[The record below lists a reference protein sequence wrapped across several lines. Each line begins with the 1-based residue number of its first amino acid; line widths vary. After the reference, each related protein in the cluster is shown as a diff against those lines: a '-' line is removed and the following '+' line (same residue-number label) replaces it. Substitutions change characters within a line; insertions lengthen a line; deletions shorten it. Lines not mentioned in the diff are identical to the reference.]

1 MKFKFLLTSLFLI
14 SIFTSGSLIAQSS
27 VTFNVNLKPQLEDS
41 TFVPG
46 RDKLE
51 IIGDIRPLSMLRAF
65 QLTDTEPIDSV
76 YSVTLNFST
85 RFNRQTLTY
94 NFIMTANDV
103 KLTEVLERNLTLQN
117 REVSLDALYFNAF
130 AW

>member
-1 MKFKFLLTSLFLI
+1 MKFKFLLTSLFLV
-14 SIFTSGSLIAQSS
+14 SILTSSSIIAQSS

-41 TFVPG
+41 SFVPG
-46 RDKLE
+46 RDMLE
-51 IIGDIRPLSMLRAF
+51 IIGDIRPLSMLRTF
-65 QLTDTEPIDSV
+65 RLTDTEPVDSV

-85 RFNRQTLTY
+85 RFNRQMLTY
-94 NFIMTANDV
+94 NFIMTANSV

>member
-1 MKFKFLLTSLFLI
+1 MKFKFLLTSLFLV
-14 SIFTSGSLIAQSS
+14 SVLTSSSVIAQSS

-41 TFVPG
+41 SFVPG
-46 RDKLE
+46 RDMLE
-51 IIGDIRPLSMLRAF
+51 IIGDIRPLSMLRTF
-65 QLTDTEPIDSV
+65 RLTDTEPVDSV

-85 RFNRQTLTY
+85 RFNRQMLTY
-94 NFIMTANDV
+94 NFIMTANSI

>member
-1 MKFKFLLTSLFLI
+1 MKFKFLLTSLFLV
-14 SIFTSGSLIAQSS
+14 SVLTSGSVIAQSS

-41 TFVPG
+41 SFVPG
-46 RDKLE
+46 RDMLE
-51 IIGDIRPLSMLRAF
+51 IIGDIRPLSMLRTF
-65 QLTDTEPIDSV
+65 RLTDTEPVDSV

-85 RFNRQTLTY
+85 RFNRQMLTY
-94 NFIMTANDV
+94 NFIMTANSV

>member
-14 SIFTSGSLIAQSS
+14 SILTSDSLIAQSS

-65 QLTDTEPIDSV
+65 QLTDTEPVDSV

>member
-1 MKFKFLLTSLFLI
+1 MKFKFLLTSLLLI

-85 RFNRQTLTY
+85 RFKRQTLTY

>member
-1 MKFKFLLTSLFLI
+1 MKFKFLLTSFLLV

-65 QLTDTEPIDSV
+65 QLTDTEPVDSV